1 VTVCHIFHTLAS
13 IKEKNMSYRIKK
25 VAVLGSG
32 VMGSGIACHL
42 ANVGMEVVMLDI
54 LPVDLEAGETNPALR
69 NQVAN
74 QALAKAI
81 KSKPAALFDKKFAQ
95 RITTGNFEDDFDK
108 IADADWIVEV
118 VVERLDIKQAVFE
131 KVEAH
136 RKSGSLVSSN
146 TSSIPIHLLAE
157 GRSAEFKKH
166 FCGTHFFNPP
176 RYLRLLEIIPI
187 PESDPKMIEFFMEF
201 GDVYLGKQ
209 TVLCKDTPA
218 FIANRIG
225 VMSGVRMMSLTQE
238 YGMSVEEV
246 DAITGPL
253 IGRPKTATFK
263 LQDLVG
269 IDTGEKVTNFVRDN
283 VQDDPFF
290 ESIKGDADP
299 KFMTYLIENKFFGN
313 KSGKGFYER
322 TKKRDEKGRSIIN
335 VLNLETLEYAPTTR
349 PKLPLVKEAKAIEQ
363 MGKRFQFLISG
374 EGRECQ
380 FLRNYF
386 ASLLSYTADR
396 IPEIADE
403 IFLVDD
409 AMRAGYVWDFGPFE
423 YWDLIGVTA
432 GIELI
437 ESCGWIT
444 PDWVKEMQS
453 KGIEQFYKFENGIKK
468 CYSLSAK
475 AYEPVKSTEGLII
488 LDSYR
493 ENTPIL
499 KNSECTVHD
508 IGDGVMC
515 LEFTSKSNAI
525 GEGIGKAMVEAIE
538 IAERNNWN
546 GIVIGNNAKQF
557 SVGANLMNV
566 GMMAMQK
573 KFDDLNQMVKDFQ
586 DINMRVR
593 TSKIPVVVATQGY
606 VFGGGCE
613 ISMHCD
619 AGIYAAESYIGLVEV
634 GVGLLPGGGGTKEF
648 SLRASDAFFE
658 GDVKIPTLVSHFKNI
673 ATAAVG
679 TSATEAFNLHYLQEG
694 RDFVCYNT
702 QRNIG
707 EAKAKVLELAPNYVP
722 PSVRTDIEVLGRTGI
737 SALYTAINEFK
748 LGGYMSDYDVE
759 IAREIA
765 RVICGGDLT
774 SPQKVDEQYLL
785 DIERE
790 GFLTLLG
797 NQKTQDRIQHILMY
811 NRPLRN

>member
-1 VTVCHIFHTLAS
+1 
-13 IKEKNMSYRIKK
+13 MSYRIKK
-25 VAVLGSG
+25 AAVLGSG

-42 ANVGMEVVMLDI
+42 ANVGMEVLMLDI
-54 LPVDLEAGETNPALR
+54 LPSDLKAEDTHPAQRNRTANEAL
-69 NQVAN
+69 Q
-74 QALAKAI
+74 KAI
-81 KSKPAALFDKKFAQ
+81 KSKPAALFDKKFAS
-95 RITTGNFEDDFDK
+95 RITTGNFDDDFEK
-108 IADADWIVEV
+108 IADADWIIEV
-118 VVERLDIKQAVFE
+118 VVERLDIKQAIFE
-131 KVEAH
+131 RVEAH
-136 RKSGSLVSSN
+136 RKPGSLVSSN
-146 TSSIPIHLLAE
+146 TSSIPIHLLAQ
-157 GRSAEFKKH
+157 GRSADFKQH

-187 PESDPKMIEFFMEF
+187 PESDPKMIDFFMSF

-225 VMSGVRMMSLTQE
+225 VMSGVRMIALTQE
-238 YGMSVEEV
+238 YGMTVEEV
-246 DAITGPL
+246 DAITGEL

-269 IDTGEKVTNFVRDN
+269 IDTGDKVTNFVRDN
-283 VQDDPFF
+283 VQNDPFF
-290 ESIKGDADP
+290 EALKGQEEPA
-299 KFMTYLIENKFFGN
+299 FMRFLVENKFFGN
-313 KSGKGFYER
+313 KSGKGFYQR
-322 TKKRDEKGRSIIN
+322 TKEKDDKGRTVVN
-335 VLNLETLEYAPTTR
+335 VLNLETLTYEPTQR
-349 PKLPLVKEAKAIEQ
+349 PKLAIVKQAKAVDL
-363 MGKRFQFLISG
+363 MAKRFQMLIAG
-374 EGRECQ
+374 EARENK

-386 ASLLSYTADR
+386 ASLLSYTAER
-396 IPEIADE
+396 VPEIADAVY
-403 IFLVDD
+403 LVDD
-409 AMRAGYVWDFGPFE
+409 AMRAGYVWDYGPFE
-423 YWDLIGVTA
+423 YWDLIGLTA

-437 ESCGWIT
+437 ESCGWSV
-444 PDWVKEMQS
+444 PDWVKDMQAQG
-453 KGIEQFYKFENGIKK
+453 KERFYIFENGTKK
-468 CYSLSAK
+468 YYSLTSK
-475 AYEPVKSTEGLII
+475 NYEPVNSTEGLII

-493 ENTPIL
+493 DKAPII

-515 LEFTSKSNAI
+515 VEFTSKSNAI
-525 GEGIGKAMVEAIE
+525 GEGIGQAIAEAIDL
-538 IAERNNWN
+538 AERDGWN

-557 SVGANLMNV
+557 TVGANLMNV
-566 GMMAMQK
+566 GMLAMQK
-573 KFDDLNQMVKDFQ
+573 KFDDLNMMVKGFQ
-586 DINMRVR
+586 DINMRIR

-619 AGIYAAESYIGLVEV
+619 AGVYAAESYIGLVEV

-648 SLRASDAFFE
+648 ALRASDAYFE
-658 GDVKIPTLVSHFKNI
+658 GDVKIPTLISHFKNI
-673 ATAAVG
+673 ATAAVA

-702 QRNIG
+702 PRNIG
-707 EAKAKVLELAPNYVP
+707 EAKTKVLELAPNYVP
-722 PSVRTDIEVLGRTGI
+722 PSVRKDIEVLGRSGI
-737 SALYTAINEFK
+737 SALHTAINEFK
-748 LGGYMSDYDVE
+748 LGGYMSDYDVV

-765 RVICGGDLT
+765 NVICGGDLT
-774 SPQKVDEQYLL
+774 RPQQVDEQYLL